1 MVPRES
7 AQSEAAAAGPKP
19 DAPDAPERRG
29 VDRRHHVLRALLYGS
44 FNPRRRT
51 PRRQRDGAVGGVDW
65 HHPQWLAI
73 AILILMF
80 SFADALL
87 TLMLIEQG
95 AYEANPLMAP
105 LVLGSAAAFGAVKI
119 GLTATGVLLLTQLAR
134 LRTFGNL
141 PVGVFL
147 YIVLAVYG
155 ALIAYE
161 YRLLQ
166 SL

>member
-7 AQSEAAAAGPKP
+7 LQGEAPAAG
-19 DAPDAPERRG
+19 ADAPERRRA
-29 VDRRHHVLRALLYGS
+29 DRRRQVMRALLYGS

-51 PRRQRDGAVGGVDW
+51 PRRHHDGAVGGVDW

-80 SFADALL
+80 SLADALL

-95 AYEANPLMAP
+95 AVEANPVMAP
-105 LVLGSAAAFGAVKI
+105 LVGSGIAFGVVKI
-119 GLTATGVLLLTQLAR
+119 GLTAAGVLLLTQLAR
-134 LRTFGNL
+134 LRTVGNL
-141 PVGVFL
+141 PVGVLL

-161 YRLLQ
+161 FRLLQ